1 MRRGKGCLRGLFWGN
16 NIPCLPK
23 QREETTH
30 QKRRKMIECVER
42 KRTKAR
48 EKARESVAINYECEK
63 SALLANFFIL
73 MCLCGVLAN
82 KYAVFCENARGI
94 TLAHYIYM
102 YIDEQ
107 TLSFS
112 LSFSLFQNESALIS
126 SFFVFQQNLV
136 TIDQH
141 LRV

>member
-1 MRRGKGCLRGLFWGN
+1 
-16 NIPCLPK
+16 
-23 QREETTH
+23 
-30 QKRRKMIECVER
+30 
-42 KRTKAR
+42 
-48 EKARESVAINYECEK
+48 VAINYECEK

-73 MCLCGVLAN
+73 MCLCGVIAN

-112 LSFSLFQNESALIS
+112 LSLSLSFKMKARLCHRS
-126 SFFVFQQNLV
+126 SYSNK
-136 TIDQH
+136 IW
-141 LRV
+141 

>member
-1 MRRGKGCLRGLFWGN
+1 MSPLTKGGN
-16 NIPCLPK
+16 PRTKKGEKGSNASK
-23 QREETTH
+23 E
-30 QKRRKMIECVER
+30 KER
-42 KRTKAR
+42 KQ
-48 EKARESVAINYECEK
+48 EKERESVAINYECEK

-73 MCLCGVLAN
+73 ICLYGVIAN

-112 LSFSLFQNESALIS
+112 LSLSLSFKMKARLCHRS
-126 SFFVFQQNLV
+126 SYSNK
-136 TIDQH
+136 IW
-141 LRV
+141 